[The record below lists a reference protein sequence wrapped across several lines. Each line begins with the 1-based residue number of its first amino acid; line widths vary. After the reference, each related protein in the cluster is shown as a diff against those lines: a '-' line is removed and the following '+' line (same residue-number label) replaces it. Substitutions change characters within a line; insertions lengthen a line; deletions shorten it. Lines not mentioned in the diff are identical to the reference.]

1 MLVLNW
7 DKQTQK
13 KIRRDYA
20 TFFDPVIAKKVSRIL
35 AEVRQSGDSAL
46 RRYTRPI
53 IVDEPL
59 LEAVAGRHPVIE
71 QWMED
76 TREGRFIANPTY
88 AEMRDGQVRVRW
100 DATPV
105 DVFLDTTEYHV
116 EAAQRRR
123 MHEFGGRQ
131 VPFLGCSDLAVFKAF
146 VNRTQDWADL
156 ENMVAIRAINLDQ
169 TIGVLVRYLGEDDE
183 RVARLRGLAT
193 PGE

>member
-1 MLVLNW
+1 MSSIA
-7 DKQTQK
+7 DK
-13 KIRRDYA
+13 
-20 TFFDPVIAKKVSRIL
+20 IL
-35 AEVRQSGDSAL
+35 AIGAALALAFCTERARGTIDIDVNVFVGRDRAAEVLDALPPQVAHLDGDLRAL
-46 RRYTRPI
+46 
-53 IVDEPL
+53 VS
-59 LEAVAGRHPVIE
+59 
-71 QWMED
+71 
-76 TREGRFIANPTY
+76 
-88 AEMRDGQVRVRW
+88 DGQVRVRW

-131 VPFLGCSDLAVFKAF
+131 LPFLGCSDLAVFKAF
-146 VNRTQDWADL
+146 FNRTQDWADL
-156 ENMVAIRAINLDQ
+156 ENMVAIRAVNLDQ